1 MVDLITIGAVCLAA
15 IGVAG
20 ALLPLL
26 PGPLLSV
33 GAVVLYWW
41 GTGYTDPGPVVLGG
55 FLLVGIVALV
65 ADVLGGAV
73 GASLGGGGRWAMV
86 LAAIAG
92 LVLIPVAGPFG
103 VLLGVAG
110 VTFVVAY
117 RETADVSAGV
127 RAAAGATLGLLA
139 SVLVQFVLTLGM
151 FFALVVVILL

>member
-1 MVDLITIGAVCLAA
+1 MVDLITIGSLVLAA
-15 IGVAG
+15 LGILG
-20 ALLPLL
+20 AFLPLL

-33 GAVVLYWW
+33 GGVLLYWG

-55 FLLVGIVALV
+55 FLLVGIVAV
-65 ADVLGGAV
+65 IADVLGGAV

-92 LVLIPVAGPFG
+92 LVLVPIAGPLG

-117 RETADVSAGV
+117 RETADVRTGLQ
-127 RAAAGATLGLLA
+127 AAAGATLGLLA
-139 SVLVQFVLTLGM
+139 SVVVQVVLTVGM
-151 FFALVVVILL
+151 FLALVFVILL

>member
-1 MVDLITIGAVCLAA
+1 MVDLITAGSLLLAA
-15 IGVAG
+15 IGVLG

-33 GAVVLYWW
+33 GGVLLYWW
-41 GTGYTDPGPVVLGG
+41 GTGYTDPGPVVLSG
-55 FLLVGIVALV
+55 FLLVGVVGLL

-73 GASLGGGGRWAMV
+73 GASLAGGSRWAMV
-86 LAAIAG
+86 LAALAG
-92 LVLIPVAGPFG
+92 LILIPVAGPLG

-117 RETADVSAGV
+117 RETTDVRSGL

-139 SVLVQFVLTLGM
+139 SVVVQFVLTLGM
-151 FFALVVVILL
+151 FVALLFVVVL

>member
-1 MVDLITIGAVCLAA
+1 MVDLITIGSLILAA
-15 IGVAG
+15 IGVLG

-33 GAVVLYWW
+33 GGVLLYWW
-41 GTGYTDPGPVVLGG
+41 GTGYTDPGPVVLSG
-55 FLLVGIVALV
+55 FLLVGIVALA

-92 LVLIPVAGPFG
+92 LILIPIAGPLG

-117 RETADVSAGV
+117 RETADVSSGL

-139 SVLVQFVLTLGM
+139 SVVVQFVLTVGM
-151 FFALVVVILL
+151 FLALVFVIVL